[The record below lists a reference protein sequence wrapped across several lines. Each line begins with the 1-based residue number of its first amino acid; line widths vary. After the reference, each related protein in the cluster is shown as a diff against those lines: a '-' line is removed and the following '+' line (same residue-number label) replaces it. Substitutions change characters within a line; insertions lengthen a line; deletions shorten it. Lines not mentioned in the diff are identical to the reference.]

1 MPKQDYSDDCWSKR
15 FEEARKIKTELKPIV
30 RWAQSV
36 DQAPHA
42 YLATIFRK
50 DKNLPIDMAI
60 LAIAISWLPLWVLYL
75 ALANF
80 PQGQDLLN
88 HLKSDFRAALIFFVM
103 LVGLCI
109 VATVVATTLLAA
121 WHLPRVA
128 RAFSGR
134 KHQPSFIRLTDPEF
148 TQITQITRP
157 AVVVAIVTPLAL
169 LMTPIM
175 TAMPAPI
182 LPLDVAMIFFVM
194 LVGLCIV
201 ATVVAT
207 TLLAAWHLPRV
218 APAFSERKHHPSFVR
233 LTDLAQIT
241 RPAVILAI
249 ATPLALLITPI
260 MAAMPEP
267 ILPLDVPILKAIF
280 NKSVLAFILSIGIL
294 GAVACVTISIS
305 AHFALHTVA
314 ASLVIAVAA
323 LTVLIVI
330 ALCPTY
336 WTSSD
341 FLDGNRRYSD
351 RRMLAP
357 CFPRLHLPSVY
368 SSSCRCIAP
377 SAGLAFSYH
386 PKFCRPPRAKFCR
399 QSRPPTSRAVGL
411 RRLRR
416 NHGICFAAA
425 TDMDESCG
433 RRPVQSGL

>member
-128 RAFSGR
+128 
-134 KHQPSFIRLTDPEF
+134 
-148 TQITQITRP
+148 
-157 AVVVAIVTPLAL
+157 
-169 LMTPIM
+169 
-175 TAMPAPI
+175 
-182 LPLDVAMIFFVM
+182 
-194 LVGLCIV
+194 
-201 ATVVAT
+201 
-207 TLLAAWHLPRV
+207 
-218 APAFSERKHHPSFVR
+218 PAFSERKHHPSFVR

-260 MAAMPEP
+260 MAGNA
-267 ILPLDVPILKAIF
+267 
-280 NKSVLAFILSIGIL
+280 
-294 GAVACVTISIS
+294 GADTS
-305 AHFALHTVA
+305 ARRTHTQ
-314 ASLVIAVAA
+314 
-323 LTVLIVI
+323 
-330 ALCPTY
+330 
-336 WTSSD
+336 SD
-341 FLDGNRRYSD
+341 
-351 RRMLAP
+351 
-357 CFPRLHLPSVY
+357 
-368 SSSCRCIAP
+368 I
-377 SAGLAFSYH
+377 
-386 PKFCRPPRAKFCR
+386 
-399 QSRPPTSRAVGL
+399 Q
-411 RRLRR
+411 
-416 NHGICFAAA
+416 
-425 TDMDESCG
+425 
-433 RRPVQSGL
+433 